1 MITDEQIYRA
11 FEFELSQM
19 QPPLPTV
26 YMNRSDLNSVDL
38 TGPYQKCW
46 LMPASNQTRG
56 LQRKRTLHSGIF
68 QVNLCYPSGKGTD
81 AVGARAGALQAHFF
95 AGRSLVVDG
104 KKILITARPSVALP
118 TSLTPYTVPVSIDY
132 ECNN

>member
-11 FEFELSQM
+11 FELELSLM

-26 YMNRSDLNSVDL
+26 YMNRDAPAGIDL
-38 TGPYQKCW
+38 TQPYQKCW
-46 LMPASNQTRG
+46 LMPVSNQTRG

-81 AVGARAGALQAHFF
+81 AVGTRAGALQAHFF

-118 TSLTPYTVPVSIDY
+118 TSLSPYTVPVSIDY